1 MQANKAMRKTDNRHG
16 NFLSEITVMTHK
28 KANLPACN
36 HSL

>member
-1 MQANKAMRKTDNRHG
+1 MQANKAMQKTYNHHG
-16 NFLSEITVMTHK
+16 SFLSEITVKTHK